1 MPPCQSYRE
10 QMGLTASP
18 MLPRSFQVYFKKQA
32 YFPVQVPLFHMPN
45 PSTWKRGQLTQKYR
59 RPHVSQESPCDR
71 GCLLTFPQIP
81 EVFHMGSQP
90 GSCLARTQHHSP
102 NSSKI
107 SWKAPRFSC
116 CSPSSCPTVP
126 LSTHPG
132 CCTSNHSPPSLPSRT
147 RHDLTPLTLAAGA
160 FRAASLLQH
169 TSANAGASCTPPP
182 SEPGP
187 LGTRHGLEACE
198 DMVSCLGE
206 IPSPETRACRA
217 KHSCKWHS
225 EPREARL

>member
-1 MPPCQSYRE
+1 MAEVQE

-18 MLPRSFQVYFKKQA
+18 LLSRSFQVYFKKQV
-32 YFPVQVPLFHMPN
+32 YFPLQVPLFHMPN

-59 RPHVSQESPCDR
+59 RPHVFQESPCDR
-71 GCLLTFPQIP
+71 GCLLTFPQIS
-81 EVFHMGSQP
+81 EVFYMGSQP

-102 NSSKI
+102 KSSGI
-107 SWKAPRFSC
+107 SWKAPHFPAALPPPALWFL
-116 CSPSSCPTVP
+116 SPPT
-126 LSTHPG
+126 PG
-132 CCTSNHSPPSLPSRT
+132 CCTSSRSPPSMPSQEMPQFNSTHTGSRSFQSSFPAPVHICNC
-147 RHDLTPLTLAAGA
+147 RSILHPL
-160 FRAASLLQH
+160 
-169 TSANAGASCTPPP
+169 

-187 LGTRHGLEACE
+187 LGTRHGVEACE

-217 KHSCKWHS
+217 KHSCKWHL